1 MVRLCCSR
9 AARSN
14 YSKCSRSPQ
23 ERSYPTAARR
33 TTHWHSASKTFWTF
47 YFSSASSY
55 FLSFSDFYDFRLF
68 LFLFQF
74 TNSIIL
80 TAITEFYYVSLCPSC
95 SRSYSIIINI
105 FSTLFCRLRQ
115 HLSQSQSSDNI
126 RKGGDNH
133 MVSNQYYSEWKFD
146 ASDDIHENWFLASPH
161 EILAFSLL
169 LAHCARFKV
178 LVTRVSIQYGYSCF
192 FIIIW
197 EARATYINT
206 TTVNFFLLFLYIYFL
221 VGEPNRKTGFEE
233 CWTLREKKRFQL
245 CCVATQETWG
255 LKLGWENRESMI
267 GFGEISSRDAIAS
280 LNTRFINRIPDSS
293 RH

>member
-14 YSKCSRSPQ
+14 YSKCSRSLQ

-80 TAITEFYYVSLCPSC
+80 TANTEFCYVSLCPSC

-133 MVSNQYYSEWKFD
+133 MVSNQYYCEWKFD

-178 LVTRVSIQYGYSCF
+178 LVTRVSIQYGYSFCF
-192 FIIIW
+192 YYYLGSKSNIHQHNHSKLFFYFSFTFIFSLENQTEKNGFW
-197 EARATYINT
+197 RMLNSARKETIST
-206 TTVNFFLLFLYIYFL
+206 LLCCNARDLGIEIRL
-221 VGEPNRKTGFEE
+221 GKQRIDD
-233 CWTLREKKRFQL
+233 WLRRDQL
-245 CCVATQETWG
+245 ARCCCVAQH
-255 LKLGWENRESMI
+255 S
-267 GFGEISSRDAIAS
+267 F
-280 LNTRFINRIPDSS
+280 
-293 RH
+293 H